1 MFNDMILAKNTY
13 LKGGFKKNHNIV
25 VLGTP
30 GTGKT
35 RHYVLPN
42 LCNMENSSAILLDP
56 KGELY
61 DLSSD
66 MMRKRGFKVKL
77 IDFDNPSNP
86 NTCFYNPIRYCETSD
101 DIIKV
106 TNLILLNQ
114 KQTTNDMFWPCAAQ
128 LLANA
133 IIGYLVSEC
142 RPSERTL
149 SNAIKLLKAYKVKGE
164 LDLEKCPLDIIFG
177 DLEKK
182 KPDSWCVEQYNMFN
196 NSGGSPKTC
205 ATVVMVLVS
214 AFASFMSE
222 GIKRLTNNDTIDIR
236 SIGEMPTV
244 VYVKS
249 SDSDRS
255 KDELVSIFFEQTINQ
270 LFKVADSNENH
281 TLKVHTHLFLDDLG
295 TNLTIKNLPSY
306 LAACRSREVSMS
318 VVLQSIAQLKT
329 HYKEDYST
337 ILGSCASTLFL
348 GSNDIETCEEFAKR
362 LNKPLGDVL
371 YKDSNSIFVFTQG
384 EKPVH
389 TQLYDLQNDVNYML
403 LKEFRTTKEKTL
415 EIA

>member
-1 MFNDMILAKNTY
+1 MFNDMILAKDTY
-13 LKGGFKKNHNIV
+13 LEGGFKKNHNVV

-35 RHYVLPN
+35 RHYILPN
-42 LCNMENSSAILLDP
+42 LCNMKNSSAVLLDP

-61 DLSSD
+61 DLTSE
-66 MMRKRGFKVKL
+66 MMKKRGFKVKL

-86 NTCFYNPIRYCETSD
+86 NTCYYNPLRYCKTSD
-101 DIIKV
+101 DVLRI
-106 TNLILLNQ
+106 TNIILLSQ
-114 KQTTNDMFWPCAAQ
+114 KENTKDMFWPCAAQ
-128 LLANA
+128 LLANSV
-133 IIGYLVSEC
+133 IGYLISEC

-149 SNAIKLLKAYKVKGE
+149 ENAIKLLKTYKVKDE
-164 LDLEKCPLDIIFG
+164 MLSEQRCPLDVIFS

-182 KPDSWCVEQYNMFN
+182 KPDSWCVEQYNLFN

-205 ATVVMVLVS
+205 STVVLVLVS
-214 AFASFMSE
+214 AFAFFMSD
-222 GIKRLTNNDTIDIR
+222 GIKHLTHKDTIDLK
-236 SIGEMPTV
+236 SIGETPTV

-255 KDELVSIFFEQTINQ
+255 RDELVSIFFEQTINQ
-270 LFKVADSNENH
+270 LFNAADGNDNH
-281 TLKVHTHLFLDDLG
+281 TLKVHTHFFLDDLG
-295 TNLTIKNLPSY
+295 TNLTIRNLPSY
-306 LAACRSREVSMS
+306 LAACRSREISMS
-318 VVLQSIAQLKT
+318 VVLQSIGQLKT

-362 LNKPLGDVL
+362 LNKPLSDVL
-371 YKDSNSIFVFTQG
+371 YKDYSSIFVFTQG

-389 TQLYDLQNDVNYML
+389 TQLYDLQRDENYKL
-403 LKEFRTTKEKTL
+403 INELKKEEVL